1 MVILGIAF
9 CAKLYC
15 FVWSYLVWII
25 MTYNAQMI
33 LVDGEFDMTNFD
45 ITYME

>member
-1 MVILGIAF
+1 MVILGTAF

-15 FVWSYLVWII
+15 FVWSYLVPIK
-25 MTYNAQMI
+25 MRYNDQMI